1 MIAWLAPGTL
11 VGLGLLVGPI
21 LVHLLLRHR
30 APRVPF
36 PSLRFVRT
44 ARTAAARFRM
54 PSDALLLAL
63 RLAIA
68 GLAVVALA
76 QPVLVTPGRVAAWD
90 ARVARAVVVDVS
102 ESMKPLT
109 AAAATAAQ
117 AEEQSATFAFRI
129 DSNLPSA
136 DLRRAVTLVNAAA
149 PARREI
155 VVISDF
161 QEGSVPPGEIER
173 VPAEIGLRFVQLPTV
188 QSERLIEGAALLRL
202 AGTARQDF
210 VLSQDATRLDRFV
223 DGPPAEG
230 MTLFAS
236 LRDSGAVESLRR
248 AVIAAGTPAPSSRH
262 PVAIA
267 FTGAALP
274 TGVRR
279 LKSAWMV
286 DAALRLKADRAVA
299 DASGESS
306 ASAMAQDDGVWHAL
320 FEDREGHTVVRAAAV
335 ESTFLVEVAAPPST
349 FLAAAVVRGVLSA
362 TGERASRP
370 ESEIRLMSNTELSK
384 WNRPAAPVTRDVRT
398 PGLASDARWCWV
410 LALGL
415 LLIEARVRR
424 KRYAESD
431 GGQVNAA

>member
-1 MIAWLAPGTL
+1 MIAWLAPGAL

-44 ARTAAARFRM
+44 GQTAAARFRM
-54 PSDALLLAL
+54 PSDAVLLVM

-90 ARVARAVVVDVS
+90 ARVARAVVVEVS

-109 AAAATAAQ
+109 AAAATTAQ

-161 QEGSVPPGEIER
+161 QAGTLPFGEIER
-173 VPAEIGLRFVQLPTV
+173 VPAEIGLRFVQLQTV
-188 QSERLIEGAALLRL
+188 QSERLVEGAALLRI
-202 AGTARQDF
+202 AGTAHQDF
-210 VLSQDATRLDRFV
+210 VLSQDATRLHRFV

-230 MTLFAS
+230 VTLFAS
-236 LRDSGAVESLRR
+236 PRDSGAVERLRR
-248 AVIAAGTPAPSSRH
+248 AVIAAGTPAPSSGQ

-267 FTGAALP
+267 FTGAVLP

-279 LKSAWMV
+279 LKSGWMV
-286 DAALRLKADRAVA
+286 DAVLRLKADRAIA

-306 ASAMAQDDGVWHAL
+306 ASAMAQHDGVWHAL
-320 FEDREGHTVVRAAAV
+320 FEDREGRTVVRAAAV
-335 ESTFLVEVAAPPST
+335 ESTFLVEVAAPPSA

-362 TGERASRP
+362 TGETPSRP
-370 ESEIRLMSNTELSK
+370 ESEIRLMSNAELSK
-384 WNRPAAPVTRDVRT
+384 WARPAAPVTRDVRT
-398 PGLASDARWCWV
+398 PGLTSDARWCWV
-410 LALGL
+410 LVLAL
-415 LLIEARVRR
+415 LLIEARVRG
-424 KRYAESD
+424 KRHADRDEA
-431 GGQVNAA
+431 QANAA